1 MDILNWIFKEN
12 LGLSIMI
19 VIGVVVAIN
28 LVFWKT
34 NKKAFD
40 AEKNKRRNR

>member
-19 VIGVVVAIN
+19 VIGLIVAIN
-28 LVFWKT
+28 LIFWKT

-40 AEKNKRRNR
+40 AEKNKRRDR

>member
-19 VIGVVVAIN
+19 VIGAVIAIN
-28 LVFWKT
+28 LIFWKT

-40 AEKNKRRNR
+40 AEKNKHRNR

>member
-1 MDILNWIFKEN
+1 MEILNWIFKEN

-19 VIGVVVAIN
+19 VVGAVIAIN
-28 LVFWKT
+28 LISWKT

-40 AEKNKRRNR
+40 AGKNKWHDR

>member
-1 MDILNWIFKEN
+1 MEILNWIFKEN

-19 VIGVVVAIN
+19 VIGAVVAIN
-28 LVFWKT
+28 LIFWKK
-34 NKKAFD
+34 NKEAFD

>member
-1 MDILNWIFKEN
+1 MEILNWIFKEN

-19 VIGVVVAIN
+19 VIGAVIAIN
-28 LVFWKT
+28 LIFWKT

-40 AEKNKRRNR
+40 AEKNKRQDR